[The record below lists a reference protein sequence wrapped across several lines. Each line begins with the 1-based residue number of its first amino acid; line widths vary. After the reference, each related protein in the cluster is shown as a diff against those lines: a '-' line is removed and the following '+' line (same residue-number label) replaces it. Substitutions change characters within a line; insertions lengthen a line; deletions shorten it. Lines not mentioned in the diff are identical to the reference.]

1 MERNS
6 LAELIREFTED
17 GYKEIYKLDNRTY
30 ILYNPDENLSPLV
43 LYKENDKWC
52 ASVYIPDPI
61 EAIEIGLLEYADLY
75 N

>member
-17 GYKEIYKLDNRTY
+17 GYNEICRLDDRTY
-30 ILYNPDENLSPLV
+30 ILYNPNENLIPLI
-43 LYKENDKWC
+43 LYKENDKWN
-52 ASVYIPDPI
+52 ASIYIPDPTG
-61 EAIEIGLLEYADLY
+61 ALEIGLLDWTDL